1 MFFEVFSLSGLQV
14 EPCVGEG
21 ADMGQKRFNE
31 RMKLILGETERRI
44 HNCRAAGGACTSVC
58 GLEVCVSVG
67 ARGRERR
74 RELGEGGGRKKK
86 SSLLLAF
93 TFPTRLNCSSQRSCR
108 STR

>member
-1 MFFEVFSLSGLQV
+1 MLFEVFPLSGLQV

-21 ADMGQKRFNE
+21 ADMGQKCFDE

-74 RELGEGGGRKKK
+74 RELGEGGGKKK

>member
-21 ADMGQKRFNE
+21 ADMGQKCFYE

-67 ARGRERR
+67 ARGRERG
-74 RELGEGGGRKKK
+74 GE
-86 SSLLLAF
+86 S
-93 TFPTRLNCSSQRSCR
+93 
-108 STR
+108 